1 MEGNVTGKK
10 ALFRA
15 LTYLSVVTVITPDYL
30 RRIIASANV
39 EDFSKLMLSIG
50 PLRAPGPIPDLILLS
65 RITSGTDPNPQN
77 NKCHGNP
84 L

>member
-1 MEGNVTGKK
+1 MTEKR
-10 ALFRA
+10 AHFRA
-15 LTYLSVVTVITPDYL
+15 RTYLSVVMVITPDYL
-30 RRIIASANV
+30 RRIIALTGL
-39 EDFSKLMLSIG
+39 EDFSKLMLPIS
-50 PLRAPGPIPDLILLS
+50 PLRAPGPIPDLIFLS